1 MNPLVSVVVTT
12 YNQAPY
18 IQQTLQSVFDQ
29 TYPNF
34 EVIVVDDGSTDDT
47 PTKLG
52 PFMDRIVSVRQENQG
67 IAASRNSGIQKAKG
81 EFIALLDGDDL
92 WDPEKLAVQIGAAQ
106 RHPHTG
112 LIAVDGV
119 MFGEDGILRN
129 VLLGRPDKE
138 SGDRKETT
146 FPAPEYYVKIMRGHS
161 I

>member
-18 IQQTLQSVFDQ
+18 IHQALQSVFDQ

-52 PFMDRIVSVRQENQG
+52 PFMDRIVYVCHENQG
-67 IAASRNSGIQKAKG
+67 IAASRNAGIQKAKG

-92 WDPEKLAVQIGAAQ
+92 WELGKLAIQVGALRRFQSAGLIGA
-106 RHPHTG
+106 
-112 LIAVDGV
+112 
-119 MFGEDGILRN
+119 
-129 VLLGRPDKE
+129 
-138 SGDRKETT
+138 
-146 FPAPEYYVKIMRGHS
+146 
-161 I
+161 